1 MVDKNIIVNNPTLKA
16 DSYFVVADSK
26 TQEGDK
32 VSNDDQHELFQQ
44 SPLCIDCNTPENV
57 ALSDSSDNIQEKI
70 SSNIQQY
77 PENPVKQLELLDN
90 HHSAEISVI

>member
-32 VSNDDQHELFQQ
+32 VNNEDQHELFQQ
-44 SPLCIDCNTPENV
+44 TPLCIDCNTPEKV
-57 ALSDSSDNIQEKI
+57 ALLDSSDNIQENYPAI

-77 PENPVKQLELLDN
+77 QENPVKQLEFLG
-90 HHSAEISVI
+90 

>member
-16 DSYFVVADSK
+16 DSYFVAADSK

-44 SPLCIDCNTPENV
+44 TPLCINCNTPENV
-57 ALSDSSDNIQEKI
+57 ALSDSSDNIQENYPAI

-77 PENPVKQLELLDN
+77 PENPVKQLEFLG
-90 HHSAEISVI
+90 